1 MSAEKEAPKW
11 DWMCKCRGEES
22 RSKWEELVDNSAD
35 LTPVEG
41 EGEGRR
47 LRHKKVPTEQSFKEV
62 QPGSCGALLSSGPRE
77 EMCLFQKRACLW
89 IPAAQVLTNHSQ

>member
-1 MSAEKEAPKW
+1 M
-11 DWMCKCRGEES
+11 GEES
-22 RSKWEELVDNSAD
+22 RSKWEELADNSAD

-62 QPGSCGALLSSGPRE
+62 QPGYCGVLLLSSCPRE
-77 EMCLFQKRACLW
+77 EMCLFQEKGPVFGSPLLRC
-89 IPAAQVLTNHSQ
+89 